1 MQLLECMTKYL
12 AIAFLITGFLAVDAY
27 GEVRAESS
35 EFTCSKADTIRTQ
48 TVPIA
53 AASICTGH
61 GLKCVFSIRTGA
73 NGPSGVSCV
82 KTGMFK

>member
-1 MQLLECMTKYL
+1 MFVL
-12 AIAFLITGFLAVDAY
+12 VH

-35 EFTCSKADTIRTQ
+35 EFTCSERGIIKTQ

-53 AASICTGH
+53 IASICTGH
-61 GLKCVFSIRTGA
+61 GLKCIFSIRTGA